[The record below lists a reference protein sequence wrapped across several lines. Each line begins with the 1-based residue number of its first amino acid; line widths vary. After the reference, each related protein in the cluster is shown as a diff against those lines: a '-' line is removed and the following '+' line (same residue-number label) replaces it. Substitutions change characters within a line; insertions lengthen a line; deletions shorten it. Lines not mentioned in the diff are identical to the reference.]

1 MPANDGRV
9 SIMMDFSLG
18 QIIGLLLRTLP
29 FLLLRLAVYLGI
41 TLAYVVATAGG
52 AGLGWMFGKVASDGA
67 AGATWGAF
75 IGFGVI
81 SGVLYWAREYL
92 LYLVKAGHIAVLAEL
107 LQGKQ
112 IPGGRGQLEHAS
124 AVVKERFVESS
135 VLFGVDQLIKG
146 ILRVFNRTML
156 MIANFLPIPGLDGLM
171 KFANTV
177 INTSLTYV
185 DEVILAHAIRTGSTN
200 AWASARDAV
209 VLYAQNYKVMLKNA
223 VWLTVII
230 WGLSLV
236 IFIVVLGPIAA
247 LASFF
252 PGIAGFWTFALAIV
266 AAVSIKAAIV
276 DPLAMAALM
285 QVFFKVTEGQ
295 VPDPTWSNKLE
306 SMSDKF
312 KELKDKAG
320 GIPPQ
325 AVPGLPVAPPPPPP
339 AGV

>member
-1 MPANDGRV
+1 
-9 SIMMDFSLG
+9 MMDFSLG
-18 QIIGLLLRTLP
+18 QILGLLLRTLP

-41 TLAYVVATAGG
+41 TLAYVIATGGG
-52 AGLGWMFGKVASDGA
+52 AGIGYLFGKVAADPGA
-67 AGATWGAF
+67 GSAWGAF
-75 IGFGVI
+75 IGFGLI

-107 LQGKQ
+107 LQGKE
-112 IPGGRGQLEHAS
+112 IPGGRGQIEHAS

-156 MIANFLPIPGLDGLM
+156 MIANFLPIPGLDGLV

-209 VLYAQNYKVMLKNA
+209 VLYAQNYKTMLKNA
-223 VWLTVII
+223 VWLTFVI
-230 WGLSLV
+230 WGLTLV
-236 IFIVVLGPIAA
+236 IFLLVIGPVA
-247 LASFF
+247 LIASFF
-252 PGIAGFWTFALAIV
+252 PGLAGFWTFALAIV
-266 AAVSIKAAIV
+266 TAICLKAALV

-295 VPDPTWSNKLE
+295 TPDPQWSAKLE
-306 SMSDKF
+306 GMSDKF

-320 GIPPQ
+320 LTPPQ
-325 AVPGLPVAPPPPPP
+325 TVPGTPAAAPPPPP
-339 AGV
+339 AL